1 MSLSS
6 ALSIAQSALRNTSRQ
21 TSTVSRNVADASNPD
36 YARRTAVLTST
47 GPGARVIEIQRAT
60 NELLFR
66 QNLSALADFSGQNTL
81 FEGLQKLA
89 LDVNGSDNKSSPAAV
104 LGKFQQA
111 LQLYAAAPS
120 NENLGTAAID
130 AARQV
135 VRSLN
140 DGTDAIQKIRTEA
153 DGEIAT
159 AVDDLNTLLADFEQ
173 ANKLIMTGTRTGR
186 DVNDSLDQRDAI
198 LKKISEIVPISTFK
212 RGDNDMVITTTSGA
226 TLFETVPRAVSFEQT
241 PGFAPGMAG
250 SKIYIDG
257 VPIQPGTGA
266 NTDAAGKLAGLVQLR
281 DSVANTMQAQLDE
294 TARGLISAFSE
305 TAPGLANKAGLFT
318 WTGYPVVPPAI
329 PPAIPPEVPPAGTL
343 FNGLARQIKIN
354 PAVDPTVG
362 GNPKLL
368 RDGGI
373 NGGIGGPYDKNHPAR
388 NASYADL
395 LISYGNRVDQPM
407 VFDPAAG
414 ITANSSLSSFTT
426 NSIGWFEGMRKQADS
441 ATQTKE
447 ALAVRT
453 AEALS
458 SETGVNVD
466 IEMSLMLDLEHA
478 YQASARLMKAVDEML
493 SALLAAVR

>member
-89 LDVNGSDNKSSPAAV
+89 LDVNGSDNKTSPAAV

-226 TLFETVPRAVSFEQT
+226 TLFETVPRAVTFEQT
-241 PGFAPGMAG
+241 PGFATGMAG

-281 DSVANTMQAQLDE
+281 DSVANTMQSQLDE
-294 TARGLISAFSE
+294 TARGLITAFRE
-305 TAPGLANKAGLFT
+305 TAPGLADRAGLFT
-318 WTGYPVVPPAI
+318 WSGGPAVPA
-329 PPAIPPEVPPAGTL
+329 AGTL
-343 FNGLARQIKIN
+343 INGLARQIKIN

-373 NGGIGGPYDKNHPAR
+373 NGASYVANTAN

-395 LISYGNRVDQPM
+395 LISYGNRIDQPM

>member
-6 ALSIAQSALRNTSRQ
+6 AISIAQSALRNTSRQ

-36 YARRTAVLTST
+36 YVRRTAVLAST
-47 GPGARVIEIQRAT
+47 GPGARVVEIQRAT

-81 FEGLQKLA
+81 LEGLQKLS
-89 LDVNGSDNKSSPAAV
+89 LDVNGSENKGSVATV

-120 NENLGTAAID
+120 NQNLGTAAID

-140 DGTDAIQKIRTEA
+140 DGSDAIQRIRTET

-159 AVDDLNTLLADFEQ
+159 TVDDLNRLLADFEQ
-173 ANKLIMTGTRTGR
+173 ANKAIIQGTRAGR

-212 RGDNDMVITTTSGA
+212 RGDNDMVITTGDGT
-226 TLFETVPRAVSFEQT
+226 TLFETIPRSVTFT
-241 PGFAPGMAG
+241 PSPGYSAG
-250 SKIYIDG
+250 MTGNKILIDG
-257 VPIQPGTGA
+257 VPLQPGTGA
-266 NTDAAGKLAGLVQLR
+266 NTDAGGKLAGMIQLR
-281 DSVANTMQAQLDE
+281 DSVTTTMQAQLDE
-294 TARGLISAFSE
+294 MARGLITAFSE
-305 TAPGLANKAGLFT
+305 TAPALADQAGLFT
-318 WTGYPVVPPAI
+318 WSGGPA
-329 PPAIPPEVPPAGTL
+329 VPPAGVL
-343 FNGLARQIKIN
+343 VNGLARSIKIN
-354 PAVDPTVG
+354 PAVDPIVG

-373 NGGIGGPYDKNHPAR
+373 NGAGYVKNPAG

-395 LISYGNRVDQPM
+395 LISYGNRIDQTM
-407 VFDPAAG
+407 TFDPAAG
-414 ITANSSLSSFTT
+414 IAASSSLSTFST
-426 NSIGWFEGMRKQADS
+426 NSIGWFEGMRKQAS
-441 ATQTKE
+441 TAAETKE

-458 SETGVNVD
+458 NETAVNVD

-478 YQASARLMKAVDEML
+478 YQASARLMKAVDDML
-493 SALLAAVR
+493 AALLAAVR

>member
-47 GPGARVIEIQRAT
+47 GPGARVVEIQRAT

-89 LDVNGSDNKSSPAAV
+89 LDVNGSDNKSSPATV

-111 LQLYAAAPS
+111 LQLYAASPS
-120 NENLGTAAID
+120 NQNLGTAAID

-173 ANKLIMTGTRTGR
+173 ANKLIMTGTRTAR

-212 RGDNDMVITTTSGA
+212 RGDNDMVITTASGA
-226 TLFETVPRAVSFEQT
+226 TLFETVPRAVTFEQS

-250 SKIYIDG
+250 SKVYIDG

-294 TARGLISAFSE
+294 TARGLITAFSE
-305 TAPGLANKAGLFT
+305 SAPGLANQAGLFT
-318 WTGYPVVPPAI
+318 WSGGPA
-329 PPAIPPEVPPAGTL
+329 VPPAGTL
-343 FNGLARQIKIN
+343 INGLARQIKIN

-373 NGGIGGPYDKNHPAR
+373 NGASYIANTAN

-395 LISYGNRVDQPM
+395 LISYGNRIDEPM

-426 NSIGWFEGMRKQADS
+426 NSIGWFEAMRKQADS
-441 ATQTKE
+441 ATQSKE

-458 SETGVNVD
+458 SETAVNVD

-478 YQASARLMKAVDEML
+478 YQASARLLKAVDEML